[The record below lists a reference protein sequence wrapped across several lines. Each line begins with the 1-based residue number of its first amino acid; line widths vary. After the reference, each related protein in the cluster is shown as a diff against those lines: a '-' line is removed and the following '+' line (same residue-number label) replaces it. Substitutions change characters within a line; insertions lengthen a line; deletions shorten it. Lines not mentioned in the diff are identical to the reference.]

1 MIVNFE
7 DFFLII
13 KDFCSGRKSTPS
25 DSFTGGV
32 HATRLIDT
40 GFLRLATMDL
50 DRPFGDVD

>member
-1 MIVNFE
+1 VIVNFE